1 MFGPLIIVFVAVL
14 SSVFLDETLHLGMYV
29 APALALALTP
39 AMRIGLVLFFHGRC
53 GVWLPFLQRAGRRP
67 DRGRPGLYMVLWGKA
82 REAQEKAAGVLPQ
95 DEEQGE
101 ESAAQDD
108 AANAE
113 TK

>member
-1 MFGPLIIVFVAVL
+1 LLSLSPRPCGSVSFFFFTGDVVCGCHFCSALGAVL
-14 SSVFLDETLHLGMYV
+14 IV
-29 APALALALTP
+29 A
-39 AMRIGLVLFFHGRC
+39 
-53 GVWLPFLQRAGRRP
+53 
-67 DRGRPGLYMVLWGKA
+67 GLYMVLWGKA

>member
-1 MFGPLIIVFVAVL
+1 VV
-14 SSVFLDETLHLGMYV
+14 
-29 APALALALTP
+29 PALALALTP
-39 AMRIGLVLFFHGRC
+39 AMRIGLVLFFFTGDVVC
-53 GVWLPFLQRAGRRP
+53 GCHFCSALGAVLIVA
-67 DRGRPGLYMVLWGKA
+67 GLYMVLWGKA